1 MGRDDGYTSA
11 ICCKLIRRPVYLKR
25 VGVIVCKLCLNKPD
39 FKKKSKIQLIT
50 VCYLTQVTGGQR
62 GAREGEDKFEF
73 IIII

>member
-1 MGRDDGYTSA
+1 MFVNCA
-11 ICCKLIRRPVYLKR
+11 LINLT
-25 VGVIVCKLCLNKPD
+25 L
-39 FKKKSKIQLIT
+39 KKKSKIQLIT